1 MMMSGSGAETANLVG
16 SAFIIISA
24 TTNAL
29 YNVLAIGN
37 HVIEGTTGEFFQPFS
52 NIKFLLAILYLGIL
66 SSLGTSY
73 LSNYALSKIAA
84 AQMSV
89 FSNVATLI
97 TIIAGVLFLNEA
109 FHFYRLICFSWWL

>member
-1 MMMSGSGAETANLVG
+1 M
-16 SAFIIISA
+16 
-24 TTNAL
+24 
-29 YNVLAIGN
+29 
-37 HVIEGTTGEFFQPFS
+37 IEGTTGEFFQPFS

-84 AQMSV
+84 QMSV

-97 TIIAGVLFLNEA
+97 TIIAGVLFLNEV
-109 FHFYRLICFSWWL
+109 FHFYHLIGGIMIIIGVIRTNFAGKKSKKDSKEDL

>member
-1 MMMSGSGAETANLVG
+1 M
-16 SAFIIISA
+16 
-24 TTNAL
+24 
-29 YNVLAIGN
+29 
-37 HVIEGTTGEFFQPFS
+37 
-52 NIKFLLAILYLGIL
+52 

-97 TIIAGVLFLNEA
+97 TIIAGVLFLNEV
-109 FHFYRLICFSWWL
+109 FHFYHLIGGIMIIIGVIRTNFAGKKSKKDSKEDL

>member
-1 MMMSGSGAETANLVG
+1 M
-16 SAFIIISA
+16 
-24 TTNAL
+24 
-29 YNVLAIGN
+29 
-37 HVIEGTTGEFFQPFS
+37 IEGTTGEFFQPFS

-73 LSNYALSKIAA
+73 LSNCALSKIAA

-109 FHFYRLICFSWWL
+109 FHFYHLIGGIMIIIGAVAVRRYLTTSKLMQKSNQIRL